1 MAIGGDTGALL
12 EADEPQEQ
20 ANQER
25 AAHNTSLC
33 PSWRMGSP
41 RVLSQSTSRLRLW
54 EQAQRQTEGNTSTS
68 TEL

>member
-1 MAIGGDTGALL
+1 MATGRDTGALL

-20 ANQER
+20 ADQER
-25 AAHNTSLC
+25 PAHHTSLC
-33 PSWRMGSP
+33 PGWRMGSP

-54 EQAQRQTEGNTSTS
+54 EQAHQQTEGNTRTS